1 HSYPEA
7 LLTMNVSA
15 ATAMDPHWYDQLL
28 DVIRTNGQAANRLTV
43 EITETVALNDLQ
55 SSRRFVDQLRQAGCN
70 VAIDDFGAGYTSL
83 RNLRE
88 LPVNILKFDGSFCR
102 DLENNRDNQYM
113 VRSLIDLSNKFNL
126 KTVAEWVETRQDSEL
141 LRAWG
146 IDYVQGN
153 YHGAASI
160 IPPWGEP
167 QVNIFDVSS
176 SAINESIAKAASDPT
191 SLEVFSFAIPRKLS
205 IDTSPPMPADLEVV
219 TNTLIQEMSEAIAAV
234 QPEIS
239 RTLSASTADDL
250 TTEAPLLD
258 FSDIDQSITN
268 LRAALSDL
276 TIAKELP
283 PSEEFE
289 LTMEADAA

>member
-1 HSYPEA
+1 MIRS
-7 LLTMNVSA
+7 NSQ
-15 ATAMDPHWYDQLL
+15 TAS
-28 DVIRTNGQAANRLTV
+28 RLTV
-43 EITETVALNDLQ
+43 QITETVALNDLQ
-55 SSRRFVDQLRQAGCN
+55 SSRRFVDQLRHAGCN

-102 DLENNRDNQYM
+102 DLESNRDNQYM

-146 IDYVQGN
+146 IDYLQGN

-167 QVNIFDVSS
+167 QINTFDVSS

-191 SLEVFSFAIPRKLS
+191 SLEVFSFAIPRKFS
-205 IDTSPPMPADLEVV
+205 IETSPPFPIELEAG
-219 TNTLIQEMSEAIAAV
+219 TNTPSQEMPEAIAVV
-234 QPEIS
+234 QPES
-239 RTLSASTADDL
+239 PHTLSASTADEP

-268 LRAALSDL
+268 LRAALSEL
-276 TIAKELP
+276 TTAKELP
-283 PSEEFE
+283 QPEEFE
-289 LTMEADAA
+289 FTVEADAA